1 MKIKPFKFL
10 TKPKVIIPIFVVLG
24 VAVLA
29 FTYKY
34 VGQAPQVQTISDA
47 TINQIK
53 PDGTIDLS
61 FPKSGRVESISV
73 KIGQLIHKGDILAKL
88 SSPDI
93 EGTVSQTKGALDL
106 AEAQYSSYNAQYA
119 STKKQQ
125 DLIVENAYQT
135 LLSSGLEGTPS
146 KQTANKPIISGTY
159 TCGKEGSYILAP
171 YASAD
176 SDTRYSFKY
185 SGLEDGITSVKY
197 ENSIPLGECGLQ
209 IKWSVLDSLD
219 NSIKWTV
226 DIPNTKSSVYLTYKN
241 AYELA
246 KANREKVLS
255 DLATTIGSGDSKIS
269 VAKAQVDAARGAY
282 EAALGAYQN
291 SFIIAPSDGV
301 VTSIDQNLKVGQS
314 VTATKP
320 VISITTK

>member
-10 TKPKVIIPIFVVLG
+10 TKPKIIIPVFAVFGI
-24 VAVLA
+24 AVLA
-29 FTYKY
+29 FAYKY
-34 VGQAPQVQTISDA
+34 VGQAPEVQITNDNA
-47 TINQIK
+47 TNQIK
-53 PDGTIDLS
+53 SDGTIDLS

-73 KIGQLIHKGDILAKL
+73 EVGQSIHKGDTLAKL
-88 SSPDI
+88 SSPDV
-93 EGTVSQTKGALDL
+93 EGTVSQTKSALDL
-106 AEAQYSSYNAQYA
+106 AEAQYASYNAQYA

-125 DLIVENAYQT
+125 DLVVENAYQT
-135 LLSSGLEGTPS
+135 LLSSGLEGIPS
-146 KQTANKPIISGTY
+146 KQTLNKPIISGTY
-159 TCGKEGSYILAP
+159 TCGKEGSYILEP

-185 SGLEDGITSVKY
+185 SGLEEGVTSVKY
-197 ENSIPLGECGLQ
+197 ENSISLGECGLQ
-209 IKWSVLDSLD
+209 IKWSVPDHLD

-226 DIPNTKSSVYLTYKN
+226 DIPNTKSSVYLSYKN

-255 DLATTIGSGDSKIS
+255 DLATTIGNGNDKIS

-291 SFIIAPSDGV
+291 SFIIAPVDGI

-320 VISITTK
+320 VISITAK